1 MRKPLADKRLSRGCG
16 APRGGCGRVA
26 PHSEDRRRL
35 YPRFYPRFCRW
46 DLQRLAAAALAAFLL
61 LAPAGLTGC
70 AGKDSDPPTN
80 GRTAAAEA
88 EWAWLQQAKK
98 TVDAKRLELAQ
109 APPATQDAKR
119 KEVAA
124 LGEELDRRLIDF
136 INAHPPTQ
144 GEKPAGRLLDA
155 IRMKSGEDVALAHQF
170 IEQGGDYRRAI
181 EIYEAALAIDP
192 DNPRLR
198 QELESARA
206 HRYMTADRFAQVKKG
221 MTQDEV
227 RSLLGPPNVRDIRDF
242 PERGV
247 TAWFYTKDADGRA
260 AAVWFSRESGT
271 YAVYLADFDAVEPH
285 KDAPAAPK
293 PAS

>member
-1 MRKPLADKRLSRGCG
+1 
-16 APRGGCGRVA
+16 
-26 PHSEDRRRL
+26 L
-35 YPRFYPRFCRW
+35 YPRFYQR

-70 AGKDSDPPTN
+70 SGKEANPKAD
-80 GRTAAAEA
+80 GQAAAADA

-98 TVDAKRLELAQ
+98 TIDARRLELAQ
-109 APPATQDAKR
+109 APPAAKEARR

-124 LGEELDRRLIDF
+124 LGEELDRRLVDF
-136 INAHPPTQ
+136 INANPPAQ

-155 IRMKSGEDVALAHQF
+155 IRMKSGEDIALAHQF

-181 EIYEAALAIDP
+181 EICEAALAIDP
-192 DNPRLR
+192 ANPRLK
-198 QELESARA
+198 QELASARA
-206 HRYMTADRFAQVKKG
+206 HRYMTAERFAQVKKG
-221 MTQDEV
+221 MTEDEV
-227 RSLLGPPNVRDIRDF
+227 RALLGQPNVRNVRDF

-260 AAVWFSRESGT
+260 AAVWFSKESGA

-285 KDAPAAPK
+285 KDAPAASK